1 MADGMNPGDAKTSPF
16 GNGSGKVSNA
26 GASTM
31 ANSTAGANPGKNG
44 VNFLTSPSGGAS
56 SGAKPTDFTRATV
69 PTQKSGQAADIN
81 AQSAIK
87 DKGQLIPLADVT
99 SGPRKEMVGA
109 GSIGDSRK
117 PFKL

>member
-1 MADGMNPGDAKTSPF
+1 MAEAKTPGDGKTSPF
-16 GNGSGKVSNA
+16 GNGSGKGTNT

-44 VNFLTSPSGGAS
+44 NNFLTNPSGNSPA
-56 SGAKPTDFTRATV
+56 GAKPTDFTRAKV
-69 PTQKSGQAADIN
+69 ATQKSGPNCDIN

-87 DKGQLIPLADVT
+87 DKGQLVPLADVT

>member
-1 MADGMNPGDAKTSPF
+1 MADGKIPGDGKTSPF
-16 GNGSGKVSNA
+16 GNGSGKGTNEGV
-26 GASTM
+26 STM
-31 ANSTAGANPGKNG
+31 ANTTAGAAPGKNG
-44 VNFLTSPSGGAS
+44 VNFLTNPSGGAS

-69 PTQKSGQAADIN
+69 AKQKSGAASDIN
-81 AQSAIK
+81 AESAIK

-109 GSIGDSRK
+109 GSIGDARK